1 VQAYVQPLP
10 GPGPTS
16 SWTAK
21 EVVLGFLHASASY
34 AFDPA
39 AARRYLAPGLRKIW
53 HPGRGPVA
61 VVGGPTVLTDELY
74 HPHDVALAESSEQ
87 VDFTG
92 QHLATLSQSGQYQ
105 YASGANVQ
113 YQFVL
118 ARTDGVWLIQALPPQ
133 QSLLLTESDFEEV
146 YQPRNLFF
154 FAPAPASQVP
164 DVLVPDP
171 VYAPLQ
177 SSNSALNTDVAT
189 GLVNGLLEGQGLL
202 SDTTFSA
209 FPRGTRLL
217 KRVTIIGKTAQVYLG
232 GAAAH
237 SQQSTIQQMADQLL
251 ATLSDGQYSQPLARS
266 LQLYIDN
273 KPQAVYPAG
282 NLVPVV
288 QSGAV
293 QLITGAGSVGELP
306 AQPEHGDKV
315 QTRLGPDQLGTATVT
330 AVAASPSSGPH
341 PAQLAVA
348 IQNAGGCA
356 VEEQP
361 TGQGAYRTDALTSSG
376 GPCNSL
382 SYDINGNLWAAV
394 ADAVWVLGPGR
405 SPAPADMSAMAAAI
419 QPGDQILALRL
430 APDAVRAALLVST
443 PAGNRLLLAAVHVR
457 NGIATFGQ
465 PVTVG
470 TAGLTDPLAISW
482 YDAYHL
488 AVLAAGAI
496 YEVPLTGGA
505 GQQPAPQLISTLPTS
520 VQTLTMTTDGT
531 ELVVGTSQ
539 GVYAEAVSLPGW
551 SFIANG
557 ADPVYPG

>member
-16 SWTAK
+16 SWQP
-21 EVVLGFLHASASY
+21 EQVVLGFLHASASY

-39 AARRYLAPGLRKIW
+39 AARRYLGPGLSKNW

-61 VVGGPTVLTDELY
+61 VVGGPTGLTEELY
-74 HPHDVALAESSEQ
+74 HPHDVALAEPYEQ

-105 YASGANVQ
+105 YTPGANVQ

-118 ARTDGVWLIQALPPQ
+118 ARTNGVWLIQQLPPQ
-133 QSLLLTESDFEEV
+133 QSLMLTESDFEEV

-154 FAPAPASQVP
+154 FAPAAASQVP

-189 GLVNGLLEGQGLL
+189 GLVNGLLQGQGWL
-202 SDTTFSA
+202 SGTTFSA
-209 FPRGTRLL
+209 FPPGTRLL
-217 KRVTIIGKTAQVYLG
+217 KRVTITGRTAQVYLG

-251 ATLSDGQYSQPLARS
+251 ATLRDGQYSQPLATS

-273 KPQAVYPAG
+273 RPQAVYPAG
-282 NLVPVV
+282 DLVPAV
-288 QSGAV
+288 QSGPV

-306 AQPEHGDKV
+306 AQPGHGAKV
-315 QTRLGPDQLGTATVT
+315 QTRLGQDQLGAATVT
-330 AVAASPSSGPH
+330 AVAASPSSDH
-341 PAQLAVA
+341 PGQLAVA

-382 SYDINGNLWAAV
+382 SFDVNGNLWAA
-394 ADAVWVLGPGR
+394 AGDAVWVLGPGR
-405 SPAPADMSAMAAAI
+405 SPAPADMTAMAAAI
-419 QPGDQILALRL
+419 QPGDQILALRM

-443 PAGNRLLLAAVHVR
+443 PAGNRLLLAAVHVS
-457 NGIATFGQ
+457 NGSATFGQ

-470 TAGLTDPLAISW
+470 TAGLTDPLSISW

-488 AVLAAGAI
+488 AVLASGGI

-505 GQQPAPQLISTLPTS
+505 GQQPAPQLIGTLPTS
-520 VQTLTMTTDGT
+520 VQTLTLTTDGA
-531 ELVVGTSQ
+531 ELIVGTSQ
-539 GVYAEAVSLPGW
+539 GVYAEAVSAPGW
-551 SFIANG
+551 SFIATG